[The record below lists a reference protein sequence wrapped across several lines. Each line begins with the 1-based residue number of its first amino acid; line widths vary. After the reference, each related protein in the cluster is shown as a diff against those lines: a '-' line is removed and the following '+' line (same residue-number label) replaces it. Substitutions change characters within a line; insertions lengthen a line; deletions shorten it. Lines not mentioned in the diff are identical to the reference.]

1 MYLLVTPVRN
11 EEDNIPDLIESVR
24 NQSITPLL
32 WVFADD
38 NSTDATAHL
47 IKQAMK
53 QRDYIHYIKSGEVLQ
68 YGHSSYAKT
77 VRAGFSFAVNY
88 AIKKGIAYDYLGLLD
103 ADAVPEKTYFEK
115 LIHALQAS
123 EKLGIVSGQ
132 LYLVRKGKHK
142 PENLGNWP
150 RGPARLHKR
159 QCFEEIGGWPEST
172 NPDTVSNIK
181 AELRGWQIGRVM
193 SAKCIHK
200 RKVSSKGGVWYRYS
214 DVGKGAYYL
223 NYHPVYALLNGLYIM
238 MTNVRF
244 YCGIAYLLAYFK
256 ALLRKD
262 VQYHDAEITK
272 YFSQSVAR
280 LKKKIKVRITNKLK
294 GSIGIGLSL

>member
-53 QRDYIHYIKSGEVLQ
+53 QIDYIHYIKSGEVLQ
-68 YGHSSYAKT
+68 YGHSSYART

-88 AIKKGIAYDYLGLLD
+88 ALKKGIAYDYLGLID

-115 LIHALQAS
+115 LIHALQTS

-132 LYLVRKGKHK
+132 LYLVKKGKHK
-142 PENLGNWP
+142 PENLGNRP
-150 RGPARLHKR
+150 RGAARFYKR
-159 QCFEEIGGWPEST
+159 QCYEEIEGFPNCPS
-172 NPDTVSNIK
+172 PDAVSDIK
-181 AELRGWQIGRVM
+181 AELREWQISRVM

-200 RKVSSKGGVWYRYS
+200 RKSLSEAGVWYRYS
-214 DVGKGAYYL
+214 DNGKSAYYL
-223 NYHPVYALLNGLYIM
+223 NYHPVNALLTGMYIT
-238 MTNVRF
+238 MTNTRF
-244 YCGIAYLLAYFK
+244 YCGVAYLLAYFK

-262 VQYHDAEITK
+262 EQYHDAEITQ
-272 YFSQSVAR
+272 YFAQSFAR
-280 LKKKIKVRITNKLK
+280 LKKKIRVWIINKLK
-294 GSIGIGLSL
+294 